1 MAEKVDAVVV
11 GAGVVGLAVA
21 RKLALSGLEVL
32 LLEAASAIGT
42 ETSSHNSGVIHAGIY
57 YPRDSLKARLCV
69 RGKELLYAYCDQR
82 GVPHDRTGKLIVA
95 SSRAQQ
101 TILEALVR
109 QGEENGVE
117 DLVHLCAGEVTRME
131 PNINAL
137 SALYSPSTGIV
148 DSGALMLSYLGD
160 LESAGGMLALN
171 APVEGVKV
179 HAKGF
184 RVGIGGVGRMLLDTD
199 LLVNSTGLHMAET
212 LANIEGFPGRCI
224 PDFYYAK
231 GNYFSLSGP
240 RPFSHLVYPVPEV
253 GGLGIHATLDLS
265 GQVRFGPDV
274 EWIDRP
280 DYQVSSDRLEAFYEA
295 IACYFPTIDRNR
307 LTPDYAGIRPK
318 LSPPNREAS
327 DFVIQLEDT
336 HGIAGMVNLMGIES
350 PGLTASLAIAEEVH
364 KELGLE
370 GKKGG
375 YKKPMDSND

>member
-101 TILEALVR
+101 TILEALAR